1 MNIFYKTVIPF
12 PAPAGDVISCVVISG
27 NLVKPGG
34 WGEALLSIRL
44 RPLSADRVGLPCARD
59 PSVRG

>member
-12 PAPAGDVISCVVISG
+12 PAPAGDMISCMVISG

-44 RPLSADRVGLPCARD
+44 RPLSAGRAGPALR
-59 PSVRG
+59 